1 MAMVKMAKVEPLEDV
16 THLLD
21 EIGAL
26 QVRAEEDGLLFFRGL
41 LDPDVVTNVR
51 TQILEVCGKH
61 GWIAEATAI
70 EDGIAEQEGVVVAG
84 KDPRWRAFY
93 VDLQKVRDF
102 HALALDPSIL
112 RTLGILFGE
121 SVLPHS
127 RNICRVT
134 FPDSATH
141 STPPHQDNLY
151 IGGSEQTW
159 TAWIPCGDVPVSLGG
174 LAVAKGS
181 HKQGKLEDKE
191 AQGAGGR
198 QVDVAEDVDW
208 VGGDYGC
215 GDVIFLNSL
224 TVHQGCD
231 NLSGDRLRLSCDFR
245 YQPRSHPVRS
255 DSMEPHMGWVTWEDV
270 YEKWAES
277 DPLKY
282 YWKTWDLNLFER
294 S

>member
-1 MAMVKMAKVEPLEDV
+1 MAMVKMAQVEPLEDV

-21 EIGAL
+21 DPSAL
-26 QVRAEEDGLLFFRGL
+26 QVKAEEDGLLFFRGL

-51 TQILEVCGKH
+51 TQILEVCRRH
-61 GWIAEATAI
+61 GWVADATAV
-70 EDGIAEQEGVVVAG
+70 EDGIAEQEAIVVAG
-84 KDPRWRAFY
+84 KDPRWQAFY
-93 VDLQKVRDF
+93 VDLQKVHDF

-112 RTLGILFGE
+112 STLGVLFGE

-127 RNICRVT
+127 RNICRVV

-198 QVDVAEDVDW
+198 QVDVTEDATW

-231 NLSGDRLRLSCDFR
+231 NLSGDRLRVSCDFR

-277 DPLKY
+277 DPVKY